1 MPYMPCAGGCGKEI
15 KTRVGTRIQKYCG
28 DPCVGPP
35 TKKEPKPK
43 RTPRATAQR
52 RDADEDESLDLG
64 E

>member
-15 KTRVGTRIQKYCG
+15 KTKVGNRPQKYCG

-35 TKKEPKPK
+35 QKKEDKPK
-43 RTPRATAQR
+43 RNRRTTAKR
-52 RDADEDESLDLG
+52 RDADEDGGLDLG